1 MDSAST
7 AQEPVS
13 CTPELLHLLRRDPED
28 LREFLETV
36 RAPDLAEALR
46 DVEPDLAAEVVGLL
60 PFERAVEL
68 FDEPELRESRAAI
81 VERMPPEAVGPL
93 VNAMSADQQ
102 ADLFRELPQKERE
115 RLLGLVNQYTRSA
128 ISLLLK
134 YPEDS
139 AGGIMT
145 TEFVSVFPDW
155 TAGRTLELI
164 RTVGRAK
171 ETIYAVS
178 VLDQP
183 QGVLEHVVS
192 LRELLMAPPEAMITD
207 LGDQQWRGHFYGV
220 WQGVQFSY
228 TVKFSGPPEKL
239 QGTAVID
246 GADYEWTGS
255 MSKEAPGWFK
265 GSFGGSRYI
274 GSFNLKPKN
283 DG

>member
-128 ISLLLK
+128 IS
-134 YPEDS
+134 
-139 AGGIMT
+139 
-145 TEFVSVFPDW
+145 
-155 TAGRTLELI
+155 
-164 RTVGRAK
+164 TVQLPASIHAWSSGTSPASIIASP
-171 ETIYAVS
+171 T
-178 VLDQP
+178 
-183 QGVLEHVVS
+183 
-192 LRELLMAPPEAMITD
+192 APPSVCPYDAALM
-207 LGDQQWRGHFYGV
+207 
-220 WQGVQFSY
+220 
-228 TVKFSGPPEKL
+228 
-239 QGTAVID
+239 
-246 GADYEWTGS
+246 
-255 MSKEAPGWFK
+255 
-265 GSFGGSRYI
+265 
-274 GSFNLKPKN
+274 
-283 DG
+283 